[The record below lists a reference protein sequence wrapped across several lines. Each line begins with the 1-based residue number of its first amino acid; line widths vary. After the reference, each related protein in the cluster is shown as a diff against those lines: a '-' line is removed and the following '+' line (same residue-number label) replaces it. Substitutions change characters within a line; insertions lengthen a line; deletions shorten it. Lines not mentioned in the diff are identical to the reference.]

1 MWLIITGFPV
11 PNGINTG
18 RKIWEFAY
26 TLPAP
31 GTPAKI
37 ILTADA
43 LTIGNNGTDDCE
55 LTAQIASADGTPI
68 DNNPPVTLTVTS
80 GGGYFPTGSS
90 MTFDNAT
97 SPDTRCMRYG
107 MARMTMR
114 SYMAGTITVTATSSG
129 LPSASVTITCIDKSN
144 QTPIV
149 NDPRPRSL
157 AASAKEGTY
166 KVTGGKFMIPQEF
179 RGLENAVTV
188 YDISGKLLQKSITRG
203 NDLFI
208 HANRESA
215 GGVFIVN
222 VNSIVA
228 R

>member
-1 MWLIITGFPV
+1 MPV
-11 PNGINTG
+11 
-18 RKIWEFAY
+18 A
-26 TLPAP
+26 
-31 GTPAKI
+31 GTAAKI
-37 ILTADA
+37 ILTAD
-43 LTIGNNGTDDCE
+43 TGIIGNDGTDDCE
-55 LTAQIASADGTPI
+55 LIAQIASASGTPLN
-68 DNNPPVTLTVTS
+68 NNPSVTLTAT
-80 GGGYFPTGSS
+80 GGGLFPTGSS
-90 MTFDNAT
+90 MTFNNAA
-97 SPDTRCMRYG
+97 SPDTRCMQYG
-107 MARMTMR
+107 MAKMTMR
-114 SYMAGTITVTATSSG
+114 SYTAGTITVTATSSG

-144 QTPIV
+144 QTPVV

-166 KVTGGKFMIPQEF
+166 KVTGGKFMIPREF

-215 GGVFIVN
+215 RGVFIVK
-222 VNSIVA
+222 VNSIGA